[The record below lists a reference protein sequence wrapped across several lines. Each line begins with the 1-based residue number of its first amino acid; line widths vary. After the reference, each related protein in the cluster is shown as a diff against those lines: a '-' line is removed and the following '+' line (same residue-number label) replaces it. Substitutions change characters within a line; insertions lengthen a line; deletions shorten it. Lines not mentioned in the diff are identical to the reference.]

1 MYLRDKRLRLYQA
14 SLKVTVTIN
23 CLSIYELSEWLSLF
37 AILIAVTDVQDT
49 AYVIRDWVPYSV
61 RNPAG
66 IIHSRLNSNT
76 PLSHNGNEA
85 SLSTRTF
92 QACWCCW
99 SMTLTFSVF
108 PLPGT
113 LKVRVEA

>member
-1 MYLRDKRLRLYQA
+1 MYLRDERLRLYQA
-14 SLKVTVTIN
+14 SLEVTVTIN
-23 CLSIYELSEWLSLF
+23 RLSIYELSEWLSLF
-37 AILIAVTDVQDT
+37 AVSIAVIDVQDT

-76 PLSHNGNEA
+76 PLSHKGNGA
-85 SLSTRTF
+85 SLSTRTL
-92 QACWCCW
+92 QACWCRW

-108 PLPGT
+108 PLLGT
-113 LKVRVEA
+113 PDVCVQA